1 MPSEAVRGHQVSSCC
16 HIVLRLVLLGNEGL
30 IADGRGVVGSI
41 VRHSSYE
48 NRKRG
53 ERGEGRRRKDKA
65 IDEAEE
71 DYRPRAETVW
81 WCSGCVNGANVR
93 RTERKR
99 GGEVLSLSL
108 TKICSKIIAPL

>member
-1 MPSEAVRGHQVSSCC
+1 MDAVSSV
-16 HIVLRLVLLGNEGL
+16 VLFGILAMR
-30 IADGRGVVGSI
+30 ID
-41 VRHSSYE
+41 
-48 NRKRG
+48 RKRG

-81 WCSGCVNGANVR
+81 WCSGCENGANVR

-99 GGEVLSLSL
+99 GGGRYS
-108 TKICSKIIAPL
+108 A